1 MCIFERKVSAVNY
14 KKWVFPDIDKEAVSA
29 VAEECGLDPLVVL
42 IAFSRGLYE
51 PYEIEQFLGKEP
63 EFSDPFD
70 LSGMTEAV
78 ERINIAL
85 ESNEKILIFGDY
97 DCDGVTAT
105 AVLMKYLRSR
115 GADVDY
121 TIPDREKDGYGISI
135 GAIDRAADSGVTL
148 IITVDNG
155 INAVKEI
162 AHASELGID
171 VVVTDHHLSL
181 GELPEAYAVV
191 DPHLDED
198 CDWIFHDLCG
208 AGVAFKL
215 VCALEGRPCE
225 EMLYEYA
232 DLVAIGTIAD
242 IVPLREEN
250 RIIVDVGI
258 QMLNRRLNVGV
269 KALMEVA
276 NVKYLTS
283 GNAAFSLCPRINAAG
298 RMANADIAV
307 KLLLSESMEDAVYYA
322 GCLDRLNAERQRI
335 EQDIFL
341 EACNTIEQ
349 KGYNHHRVIVVDGF
363 NWHVGVIGIAA
374 SKLTEK
380 YGKPCIVIS
389 KCGDKAVGS
398 GRSIGDFSLFNALQS
413 SADCMEKFG
422 GHELAAGLTILEE
435 KIPLLRN
442 SLNNYAKS
450 QPMTFAEVRPDC
462 KIKPRAFS
470 VDAAKA
476 LRAMEPYG
484 AGNSVPLFAVMGSE
498 ITGIQPLAGGKHLRL
513 RLRKEGYDY
522 QALLFGMTVENFI
535 YRVGDTVD
543 LAVNIDI
550 NVYNNVESV
559 SIIIKSM
566 RYSGL
571 DDETLVA
578 ELQQLEDLKAD
589 VLTAEDIAKI
599 TPIRDDIVLVFRYI
613 RSRKTARREHI
624 EVDLFGKLSLAKI
637 EIALTALIELGIVTL
652 VDGFYMLAN
661 FSGKADLES
670 APILK
675 KLKLMREGEVVG
687 D

>member
-1 MCIFERKVSAVNY
+1 MNY
-14 KKWVFPDIDKEAVSA
+14 KKWVFPDIDKEAVSL

-42 IAFSRGLYE
+42 IAFSKGLCE
-51 PYEIEQFLGKEP
+51 PYEIEQFLEKDP
-63 EFSDPFD
+63 EFSDPFE

-85 ESNEKILIFGDY
+85 EANEKILIFGDY

-105 AVLMKYLRSR
+105 AVLMKYLSSR

-121 TIPDREKDGYGISI
+121 MIPDREKEGYGISL
-135 GAIDRAADSGVTL
+135 GAVDRAADMGVSL

-162 AHASELGID
+162 AHAVTLGID

-181 GELPEAYAVV
+181 GELPDAYAVV
-191 DPHLDED
+191 DPHIDED

-232 DLVAIGTIAD
+232 DLVALGTIAD

-250 RIIVDVGI
+250 RVIVNVGLE
-258 QMLNRRLNVGV
+258 MLNRRLNVGV
-269 KALMEVA
+269 RALMEVA
-276 NVKYLTS
+276 NVKYLSS

-298 RMANADIAV
+298 RMATADMAV
-307 KLLLSESMEDAVYYA
+307 KLLLSETMEDATYYA
-322 GCLDRLNAERQRI
+322 GCLDRLNSERQRI

-363 NWHVGVIGIAA
+363 NWHIGVIGIAA

-389 KCGDKAVGS
+389 KSGERAVGS
-398 GRSIGDFSLFNALQS
+398 GRSIGEFSLFNALQA

-422 GHELAAGLTILEE
+422 GHELAAGLTIAEE
-435 KIPLLRN
+435 KIPQLRN
-442 SLNNYAKS
+442 SINNYAKS
-450 QPMTFAEVRPDC
+450 QPLCFAEIRPDC
-462 KIKPRAFS
+462 KIKPRAFT

-476 LRAMEPYG
+476 LKALEPYG
-484 AGNSVPLFAVMGSE
+484 AGNAVPLFAVMGSE
-498 ITGIQPLAGGKHLRL
+498 ITGVQPLAGGKHLRL
-513 RLRKEGYDY
+513 RLRKEGYDF
-522 QALLFGMTVENFI
+522 QGLLFGMNVDNFTF
-535 YRVGDTVD
+535 RLGDTVD
-543 LAVNIDI
+543 LAVNVDI

-566 RYSGL
+566 RYSNL
-571 DDETLVA
+571 DEEKLLSQLQLV
-578 ELQQLEDLKAD
+578 EDLKAGCLEKAD
-589 VLTAEDIAKI
+589 LSMVMPIREDI
-599 TPIRDDIVLVFRYI
+599 VMVFRYI
-613 RSRKTARREHI
+613 QSHKTVRREHI
-624 EVDLFGKLSLAKI
+624 EIDLFGKITLAKI
-637 EIALTALIELGIVTL
+637 EVALTALIELGIVVL
-652 VDGFYMLAN
+652 NDGYYMLAA

-670 APILK
+670 APILRQ
-675 KLKLMREGEVVG
+675 LKAMKEGEVVG

>member
-1 MCIFERKVSAVNY
+1 MNY
-14 KKWVFPDIDKEAVSA
+14 KKWVFPDTDKEAVSL

-42 IAFSRGLYE
+42 IAFSKGLCE
-51 PYEIEQFLGKEP
+51 PYEIEQFLEKDP

-85 ESNEKILIFGDY
+85 EANEKILIFGDY

-105 AVLMKYLRSR
+105 AVLMKYLSSR

-121 TIPDREKDGYGISI
+121 MIPDREKEGYGISL
-135 GAIDRAADSGVTL
+135 GAVERAADMGVSL

-162 AHASELGID
+162 AHAVTLGID

-181 GELPEAYAVV
+181 GELPDAYAVV
-191 DPHLDED
+191 DPHIDED

-232 DLVAIGTIAD
+232 DLVALGTIAD

-250 RIIVDVGI
+250 RVIVNVGLE
-258 QMLNRRLNVGV
+258 MLNRRLNVGV
-269 KALMEVA
+269 RALMEVA
-276 NVKYLTS
+276 NVKYLSS

-298 RMANADIAV
+298 RMATADIAV
-307 KLLLSESMEDAVYYA
+307 KLLLSETMEDATYYA
-322 GCLDRLNAERQRI
+322 GCLDRLNSERQRI

-363 NWHVGVIGIAA
+363 NWHIGVIGIAA
-374 SKLTEK
+374 SKLIEK

-389 KCGDKAVGS
+389 KSGERSVGS
-398 GRSIGDFSLFNALQS
+398 GRSIGEFSLFNALQA

-422 GHELAAGLTILEE
+422 GHELAAGLTIAEE
-435 KIPLLRN
+435 KIPQLRN
-442 SLNNYAKS
+442 SINNYAKS
-450 QPMTFAEVRPDC
+450 QPLCFAEIRPDC
-462 KIKPRAFS
+462 KIKPRAFT

-476 LRAMEPYG
+476 LRALEPYG
-484 AGNSVPLFAVMGSE
+484 AGNAVPLFAVMGSE

-513 RLRKEGYDY
+513 RLRKEGYDF
-522 QALLFGMTVENFI
+522 QGLLFGVNVDNFTF
-535 YRVGDTVD
+535 RLGDTVD
-543 LAVNIDI
+543 LAVNVDI

-566 RYSGL
+566 RYSNL
-571 DDETLVA
+571 DEEKLLSQLQLV
-578 ELQQLEDLKAD
+578 EDLKAGCLEKAELD
-589 VLTAEDIAKI
+589 MVTPVREDIVA
-599 TPIRDDIVLVFRYI
+599 VFRYI
-613 RSRKTARREHI
+613 QSHKTVRREHI
-624 EVDLFGKLSLAKI
+624 EIDLFGKITLAKI
-637 EIALTALIELGIVTL
+637 EVALTALIELGIVVL
-652 VDGFYMLAN
+652 NEGYYMLAV

-670 APILK
+670 APILRQLNAMK
-675 KLKLMREGEVVG
+675 EGEVVG